1 MQALSA
7 DVIQSRQNEPIS
19 IILDFFDNFKSNL
32 GLNVG
37 KMKTRPTESAECV
50 MHLSCNV
57 TMVAVINARHGGFL
71 PAALLATP

>member
-50 MHLSCNV
+50 MHLMERNDCHQCQ
-57 TMVAVINARHGGFL
+57 AYGGFL
-71 PAALLATP
+71 PAALLATPL